1 MPARDDSVARLMAEA
16 LAGQLS
22 RRTILRR
29 AAALRLAAPLVSVLL
44 AAQARTSVAPVRT

>member
-22 RRTILRR
+22 RHAVLHR
-29 AAALRLAAPLVSVLL
+29 AAALRLGAPLVSALL
-44 AAQARTSVAPVRT
+44 AAQARTSVAPARA